1 MDPKEWVSTETCVS
15 LSSGILAYP
24 RLAGFVRASAGRRAH
39 SDPLRSKLTPYLA
52 SRSAWCHTQ
61 IQFIVITFSHEV
73 PSSQVTF
80 CEMGP
85 GQDHSLS
92 DFLARGP
99 GSMSSPH
106 STPNTC
112 PVNLSFLP

>member
-24 RLAGFVRASAGRRAH
+24 RLAGFVRASPGGWAH

-52 SRSAWCHTQ
+52 SRSAWWLCHTQ
-61 IQFIVITFSHEV
+61 IHFIVITFSHEV

-85 GQDHSLS
+85 GQDHSFS

-99 GSMSSPH
+99 GSMSFPPLNSKY
-106 STPNTC
+106 
-112 PVNLSFLP
+112 LSC